1 MLEQARDIVLLVG
14 ADAKILYANQ
24 AATVAYGYSKQELL
38 KLSIHDLR
46 SPEMIPLLQD
56 QLRQDRH

>member
-24 AATVAYGYSKQELL
+24 AATVPTD
-38 KLSIHDLR
+38 IRNR
-46 SPEMIPLLQD
+46 SY
-56 QLRQDRH
+56 